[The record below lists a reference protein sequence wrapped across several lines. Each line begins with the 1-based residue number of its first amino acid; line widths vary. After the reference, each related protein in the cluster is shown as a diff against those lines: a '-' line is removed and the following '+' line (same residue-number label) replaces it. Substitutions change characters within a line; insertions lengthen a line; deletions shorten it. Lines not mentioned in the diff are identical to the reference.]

1 MEIAVG
7 DAGLSEFVVK
17 KEDTA
22 LLQGSGELPVFSTP
36 RMIALMESA
45 AVDAL
50 RGRLAPGET
59 SVGIGVDVR
68 HLAASPVGVS
78 VRAVARVVEV
88 KARRITFEVE
98 ARDGVDIIGRGRHDR
113 YVVEAKPFLEKTLR
127 KGVARRSLT
136 TDGLT

>member
-36 RMIALMESA
+36 CMIALMESA

-88 KARRITFEVE
+88 NGLPLRL
-98 ARDGVDIIGRGRHDR
+98 
-113 YVVEAKPFLEKTLR
+113 KPVT
-127 KGVARRSLT
+127 GSTSAGADDT
-136 TDGLT
+136 TVTS